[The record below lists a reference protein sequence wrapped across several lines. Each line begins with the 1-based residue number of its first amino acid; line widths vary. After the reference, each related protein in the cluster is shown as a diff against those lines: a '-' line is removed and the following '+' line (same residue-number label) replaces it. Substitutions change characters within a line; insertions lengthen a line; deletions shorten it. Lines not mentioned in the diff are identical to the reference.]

1 MLYIYILINNKMSYC
16 IIFIFKNNKVVFKLN
31 LIRKKKKKKKTV
43 PVDDFTLSHVSC
55 YIDNRSL
62 TSGLQ
67 LLGDKSFIL
76 IPYNPLF
83 PDLPL
88 DFQ

>member
-31 LIRKKKKKKKTV
+31 EKKKTV